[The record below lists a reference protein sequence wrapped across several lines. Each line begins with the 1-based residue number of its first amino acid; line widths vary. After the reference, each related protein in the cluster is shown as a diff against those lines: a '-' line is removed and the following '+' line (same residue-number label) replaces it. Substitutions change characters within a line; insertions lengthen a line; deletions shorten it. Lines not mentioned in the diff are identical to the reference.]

1 MIEFNKLLIL
11 SIVAALLELD
21 VYYVGVFLIAQPIFL
36 GAFAG
41 YFLGDIKIGILLGS
55 IVQLIWINNPPVGAF
70 VPPSSSAIA
79 FISTVF
85 SLEMIKNNGNLNKEA
100 LLMFCL
106 IIGIT
111 AGYFIGQTDIW
122 HRKLNVKII
131 HLFENKIK
139 ECKEKY
145 IYLIQILSLTIKFL
159 KDFFI
164 FIVII
169 NGIFLAESIF
179 ISLPHQ
185 IIRGLKIAFWIMP
198 IIGLAVIFNMMGTKD
213 GMRLHGIIFLLS
225 YLLFYLLKGNI
236 NILFFI
242 LIITLFGFSFAY
254 VLIFKNKKATE

>member
-1 MIEFNKLLIL
+1 MIEFDKLLIL

-21 VYYVGVFLIAQPIFL
+21 VYYAGIFLIAQPIFL
-36 GAFAG
+36 GGLAG
-41 YFLGDIKIGILLGS
+41 YFLGDIKTGILLGS
-55 IVQLIWINNPPVGAF
+55 IVQIIWINNPPVGAF
-70 VPPSSSAIA
+70 VPPSSSAIS

-85 SLEMIKNNGNLNKEA
+85 SLEIIKNNGNLNKEA

-122 HRKLNVKII
+122 HRKLNIKII
-131 HLFENKIK
+131 HLFEDKIK

-159 KDFFI
+159 KDLFI
-164 FIVII
+164 FIAII
-169 NGIFLAESIF
+169 SGIMLAENIF
-179 ISLPHQ
+179 ISLPYQ

-198 IIGLAVIFNMMGTKD
+198 IVGLAVIFNMMGTKE
-213 GMRLHGIIFLLS
+213 GIRFHGIIFLLS
-225 YLLFYLLKGNI
+225 YLLFYFLKGNI

-242 LIITLFGFSFAY
+242 IIITFLGF
-254 VLIFKNKKATE
+254 LIAFFLILKPGKVTE